1 MDKKSI
7 KKNEVYSSEDLLV
20 YLSDKAKENKRLY
33 HYTTYEA
40 LLSIIKGRSLRL
52 SRLDLLN
59 DKAEQKLGYHDER
72 LKNYVISFTQEKE
85 YVSMWAMYG
94 KASGIK
100 IRLDFDTK
108 CFRNCI
114 NDFYFD
120 SDKKNRLSFY
130 HVNALFGKGDASE
143 PIRFSDVAYLDK
155 ANMILKHN
163 TRSFSSDLYV
173 DRNLIDKLTGF
184 VKYDAWEF
192 EKETR
197 LKVQLNEDR
206 YSIDRK
212 LPEYI
217 YCGIT
222 EDLIRSFHVTFNPW
236 MTPILKEEIRKS
248 LHGVAGFE
256 IECSDSVDDGEIT
269 EL

>member
-72 LKNYVISFTQEKE
+72 LKNYVISFTQDKE

-108 CFRNCI
+108 CFRSCI

-155 ANMILKHN
+155 AKMILKHN
-163 TRSFSSDLYV
+163 T
-173 DRNLIDKLTGF
+173 
-184 VKYDAWEF
+184 
-192 EKETR
+192 
-197 LKVQLNEDR
+197 QLNEDR

-222 EDLIRSFHVTFNPW
+222 EDLIRGFHVTFNPW
-236 MTPILKEEIRKS
+236 MTPLLKEEIRKS
-248 LHGVAGFE
+248 LCSLAGFE
-256 IECSDSVDDGEIT
+256 IQCSDSTDDGEIT